1 MLRFFQLRKLTR
13 GLLVRVSKPNMFVR
27 IPKER
32 VGVLIGPDGKVKQRI
47 EEKFMVELLIDGDS
61 GGVTVV
67 LSEKASDPSL
77 LFRAKD
83 TVTAIGRGF
92 SPEQAFRLLR
102 NDDDV
107 FDFVDLR
114 AVFGRSESDIKR
126 VKGRVIGANGKTR
139 KLIEEL
145 TEASMVVY
153 GHTIGFIGS
162 FEQVDVARN
171 AVQMLI
177 NGSQHHTVYKYLQRK
192 RSEFKKQK
200 LELWQKPPEE
210 K

>member
-1 MLRFFQLRKLTR
+1 M
-13 GLLVRVSKPNMFVR
+13 SKPNMFVR

-32 VGVLIGPDGKVKQRI
+32 VGVLVGPDGKVKQHI
-47 EEKFMVELLIDGDS
+47 EEKFMVDLQIESES
-61 GGVTVV
+61 GGVTIV
-67 LSEKASDPSL
+67 LSQKASDPSL
-77 LFRAKD
+77 LFKAKD

-102 NDDDV
+102 NDDDIC
-107 FDFVDLR
+107 DFIDLR
-114 AVFGRSESDIKR
+114 AVFGRSDSDIKR

-145 TEASMVVY
+145 TNASVVVY
-153 GHTIGFIGS
+153 GHTIGFIGT
-162 FEQVDVARN
+162 FEQVDAARN

-177 NGSQHHTVYKYLQRK
+177 DGSQHHTVYKYLQRK
-192 RSEFKKQK
+192 RSEFKKQM
-200 LELWQKPPEE
+200 LELWEKPAEE

>member
-1 MLRFFQLRKLTR
+1 MTKRTR
-13 GLLVRVSKPNMFVR
+13 RLLDKMSKPNMFVR

-32 VGVLIGPDGKVKQRI
+32 VGVLVGPDGKVKQRI
-47 EEKFMVELLIDGDS
+47 EEKFMVTLEVESES

-67 LSEKASDPSL
+67 LSEKASDPSS

-92 SPEQAFRLLR
+92 SPEHAFRLLR
-102 NDDDV
+102 NEDDI
-107 FDFVDLR
+107 FDFIDLR
-114 AVFGRSESDIKR
+114 LVFGRSESDIKR
-126 VKGRVIGANGKTR
+126 VKGRIIGANGKTR

-145 TEASMVVY
+145 TEASVVVY
-153 GHTIGFIGS
+153 GHTVGFIGT

-192 RSEFKKQK
+192 RSEFKKQR
-200 LELWQKPPEE
+200 LELWEKAPEE

>member
-1 MLRFFQLRKLTR
+1 MA
-13 GLLVRVSKPNMFVR
+13 KPNMFVK

-47 EEKFMVELLIDGDS
+47 EAKFMVELLIDGDS

-102 NDDDV
+102 NEDDI
-107 FDFVDLR
+107 FDFIDLR

-171 AVQMLI
+171 AVQMLV

-192 RSEFKKQK
+192 RSEFKKQR

>member
-1 MLRFFQLRKLTR
+1 M
-13 GLLVRVSKPNMFVR
+13 SKPSAFVR

-32 VGVLIGPDGKVKQRI
+32 VGVLVGPDGKVKQNI
-47 EEKFMVELLIDGDS
+47 EEKLMVELEIES
-61 GGVTVV
+61 EAGGVTVV
-67 LSEKASDPSL
+67 LSEKTNDPSL

-83 TVTAIGRGF
+83 VVTAIGRGF
-92 SPEQAFRLLR
+92 SPEHAFRLLR
-102 NDDDV
+102 NEEDI
-107 FDFVDLR
+107 FDFIDFRV
-114 AVFGRSESDIKR
+114 VFGRSESDIKR
-126 VKGRVIGANGKTR
+126 VKGRIIGANGKTR

-145 TEASMVVY
+145 TEASVVVY

-192 RSEFKKQK
+192 RSEFKKQR

>member
-1 MLRFFQLRKLTR
+1 LMKLTR
-13 GLLVRVSKPNMFVR
+13 RLLVRVSKPSMFVR

-32 VGVLIGPDGKVKQRI
+32 VGVLVGPDGKVKQRV
-47 EEKFMVELLIDGDS
+47 EEKFMVTLEIESES
-61 GGVTVV
+61 GGVKIL

-77 LFRAKD
+77 LFKAKD

-92 SPEQAFRLLR
+92 SPEHAFRLLR
-102 NDDDV
+102 NEDDI

-114 AVFGRSESDIKR
+114 VVFGRSESDIKR
-126 VKGRVIGANGKTR
+126 VKGRIIGANGKTR

-145 TEASMVVY
+145 TEASVVVY
-153 GHTIGFIGS
+153 GHTIGFIGT

-192 RSEFKKQK
+192 RSDFKKQK
-200 LELWQKPPEE
+200 LELWEKPPDE